1 MKLRGEMQEMTLK
14 YENQTTISSTLESAK
29 TKISHQFQ
37 EIQKEHTVLIAE
49 NERLQREIY
58 TKEQLLIS

>member
-1 MKLRGEMQEMTLK
+1 MTLK

-58 TKEQLLIS
+58 TKE